1 MDYKTKYALQQQVI
15 KDNFAHF
22 DVPYNGAD
30 NNDYVDGKGFS
41 EKDGSLKG
49 AMLKAA
55 SLKDNFQ
62 QGDSYEQYQYFYHP
76 DHLGSSSFITNTEG
90 EVVQHIEYVPYGEV
104 FIEER
109 NNVWNTP
116 YLFNA
121 KEFDEETGLYYYG
134 ARYYD
139 SRLAIFYTTDRYA
152 EKYPWQSA
160 YSYVG
165 GNPIKYID
173 VRGDSVAVL
182 TAPKG
187 AGGAGHLAIL
197 IQDEEG
203 KWSLFSKNGTDE
215 KYGIKG
221 ANRTEN
227 SINRPNDEGK
237 LKYNT
242 IDQFLNDS
250 ENNPIEDGQREYT
263 EAFVIPCSK
272 EQDRAAEIGAKA
284 ILNEDY
290 NVLFSNCAQT
300 VQNAL
305 DKAGLNDGNDI
316 KYSPAG
322 LPYKDRAYIPNR
334 IYKNIKEQNKNGY
347 VYTK

>member
-1 MDYKTKYALQQQVI
+1 M
-15 KDNFAHF
+15 
-22 DVPYNGAD
+22 
-30 NNDYVDGKGFS
+30 
-41 EKDGSLKG
+41 
-49 AMLKAA
+49 
-55 SLKDNFQ
+55 
-62 QGDSYEQYQYFYHP
+62 
-76 DHLGSSSFITNTEG
+76 
-90 EVVQHIEYVPYGEV
+90 
-104 FIEER
+104 
-109 NNVWNTP
+109 
-116 YLFNA
+116 
-121 KEFDEETGLYYYG
+121 
-134 ARYYD
+134 
-139 SRLAIFYTTDRYA
+139 
-152 EKYPWQSA
+152 
-160 YSYVG
+160 
-165 GNPIKYID
+165 
-173 VRGDSVAVL
+173 
-182 TAPKG
+182 
-187 AGGAGHLAIL
+187 
-197 IQDEEG
+197 
-203 KWSLFSKNGTDE
+203 FSKNGTDE

-227 SINRPNDEGK
+227 SINRPNDKGK
-237 LKYNT
+237 LKYNN
-242 IDQFLNDS
+242 IDQFLNDR

-322 LPYKDRAYIPNR
+322 LPYKDRTYIPNR